1 MPTLL
6 HISDLHRTSGQH
18 LKNDELL
25 MAITNDAVRWEQEG
39 IPCPDLIVVSGDLIQ
54 GAAADT
60 ADPDPEIE
68 AQYVEVGDFL
78 SRLAAHFVNSDLSRV
93 VIVPGNHD
101 VHWGRALRA
110 MEPLTECPD
119 RIGRKAFEATSN
131 VRWNWRDQRAYTVAD
146 SGLYMSR
153 FEHFRKF
160 RAAFYAELNPNPLQ
174 QDESDLIF
182 CDYESLGL
190 VIVGFASWH
199 GNDCFCPVGA
209 IAAESLVVSQKLLA
223 QSKAPVAIGVWH
235 HGVVGGPTANDYMD
249 QNVIHRLID
258 LGFTVGLHGHH
269 HYAAAAP
276 FEVRLPNRTSMV
288 VAGAGSLAVGDG
300 EIPMG
305 EHRQF
310 NVVDIDPESSS
321 VTVHVRE
328 MSPAGVFTGSH
339 RSDFGGNSFVKLDL
353 PLSAARPKKTTAI
366 QHLDKAMTAVATGQY
381 EWALE
386 LLSKIGPSYSDEK
399 RQVEIQ
405 ALEGLGQS
413 EELIRLLD
421 LPRTVD
427 EVTKIISLLLDNNRF
442 DEAAAHLETASG
454 LVDRATCEQLSA
466 TIAVRRMTS

>member
-1 MPTLL
+1 VPTLL
-6 HISDLHRTSGQH
+6 HISDLHRTSGPR

-25 MAITNDAVRWEQEG
+25 MAITNDAMRWEQED

-54 GAAADT
+54 GTKADT

-68 AQYVEVGDFL
+68 AQYEEAGNFL
-78 SRLAAHFVNSDLSRV
+78 CRLAAHFVNSDMSRV

-101 VHWGRALRA
+101 VHWGRARRA

-119 RIGRKAFEATSN
+119 RIDRKAFEATSN
-131 VRWNWRDQRAYTVAD
+131 VRWNWRDQRAYTITD

-160 RAAFYAELNPNPLQ
+160 QAAFYAGLNPNPLQ

-182 CDYESLGL
+182 FDYESLGL

-209 IAAESLVVSQKLLA
+209 IAAESLVVSQRLLSE
-223 QSKAPVAIGVWH
+223 SKAPVAIGVWH

-249 QNVIHRLID
+249 QHVIHRLID

-300 EIPMG
+300 ELPMG

-339 RSDFGGNSFVKLDL
+339 RSDFGGNSFIKLDL

-386 LLSKIGPSYSDEK
+386 LLSKIGPSHSDEK

-413 EELIRLLD
+413 KELIRLLD
-421 LPRTVD
+421 LPRTAD

-442 DEAAAHLETASG
+442 DEAEARLETASA
-454 LVDRATCEQLSA
+454 LVDRATCQQLAA

>member
-6 HISDLHRTSGQH
+6 HISDLHRTSGPR

-25 MAITNDAVRWEQEG
+25 MAITNDAMRWEQEG
-39 IPCPDLIVVSGDLIQ
+39 IPYPDLVVVSGDLIQ
-54 GAAADT
+54 GTKADT
-60 ADPDPEIE
+60 ADPDPEIA
-68 AQYVEVGDFL
+68 AQYEEAGNFL
-78 SRLAAHFVNSDLSRV
+78 RRLAAHFVNSDLSRV

-101 VHWGRALRA
+101 VHWGRARRA

-119 RIGRKAFEATSN
+119 GIDRKAYEATSN
-131 VRWNWRDQRAYTVAD
+131 VRWNWRDQLAYTIAD

-160 RAAFYAELNPNPLQ
+160 QAAFYAGLNPNPLQ
-174 QDESDLIF
+174 QDDSDLICF
-182 CDYESLGL
+182 DYESLGL

-209 IAAESLVVSQKLLA
+209 IAPESLIASQKFLA
-223 QSKAPVAIGVWH
+223 GSMAPVAIGVWH

-249 QNVIHRLID
+249 QHVIHRLID

-288 VAGAGSLAVGDG
+288 VAGAGSLAVGDR
-300 EIPMG
+300 ELPMG

-310 NVVDIDPESSS
+310 NVVDIDPDNSS

-339 RSDFGGNSFVKLDL
+339 RSDFGGNSFITLDL
-353 PLSAARPKKTTAI
+353 PLSAARPTKATTI
-366 QHLDKAMTAVATGQY
+366 QYLDNAMTAVATGQY
-381 EWALE
+381 ERALE
-386 LLSKIGPSYSDEK
+386 LLPEIGPSRSDEK
-399 RQVEIQ
+399 RQVKIK
-405 ALEGLGQS
+405 ALEGLGQN

-421 LPRTVD
+421 PPRTAD
-427 EVTKIISLLLDNNRF
+427 EVTKIISLLLDTNRF
-442 DEAAAHLETASG
+442 DEAKALLETASA
-454 LVDRATCEQLSA
+454 LVDPATFEELA
-466 TIAVRRMTS
+466 RTIVVRRMIS